1 MTSEEILAQL
11 KAGYE
16 EELEV
21 PDGFEVVEEGDW
33 IQDYKYQLCDIYVQH
48 KESGKYFC
56 IQLCRAGSYFSD
68 YEYSDPEFYEVKR
81 LEETKVVV
89 TWAPV

>member
-48 KESGKYFC
+48 KESKKYFC
-56 IQLCRAGSYFSD
+56 IQLRRSGSYFSD
-68 YEYSDPEFYEVKR
+68 YEYSDPEFYEVNR

-89 TWAPV
+89 TWMPV